1 MNSLR
6 FTLVGV
12 FLAVLVFILNLAF
25 DLDLFEILIGLLQR
39 SESFELD
46 ELLLV
51 LVVLLPFVVVD
62 LIRYRLRLR
71 QQKDRIQLH
80 QAMMFAVHHTQN
92 NFLNQMQYFRMIAE
106 ENSRFDPDVIALFDE
121 VIRDAHEQI
130 RALGEIETIDED
142 AIKTAVLPK

>member
-6 FTLVGV
+6 FTLIGV
-12 FLAVLVFILNLAF
+12 FLAILVFILNLAF
-25 DLDLFEILIGLLQR
+25 DLDLFELLIGLLQR

-62 LIRYRLRLR
+62 LIRYRLGLH
-71 QQKDRIQLH
+71 QQKDRIKLH

-92 NFLNQMQYFRMIAE
+92 NFLNQMQYFRMVAE

-121 VIRDAHEQI
+121 VIREAQEQI